1 MSRVMQLSTYCSSP
15 EGEGGG
21 EEVNHMHV
29 VLLMVVQLL
38 LTCMLVELA
47 AWAAGLVSCRC

>member
-1 MSRVMQLSTYCSSP
+1 MQLSTYCSSP